1 MENEVNAPQDLAAYT
16 IPRPIK
22 AVDPIRGLNE
32 RYMSFAG
39 HPYTREQ
46 RALDHHNLQT
56 ISRGH
61 IDNDND
67 LAAKLGV
74 DPADRDFQASLERL
88 AVQGCLIRK
97 IFEWH
102 YTGKWVPI
110 ENPSFTL
117 TAAGDHMA
125 HEKCPED

>member
-1 MENEVNAPQDLAAYT
+1 MENEVVDLAAYT
-16 IPRPIK
+16 IPKPIK
-22 AVDPIRGLNE
+22 AADPIRGLNE

-39 HPYTREQ
+39 RPYTREQ
-46 RALDHHNLQT
+46 RKSDHDNLVT
-56 ISRGH
+56 ISRTH
-61 IDNDND
+61 VDNDND

-74 DPADRDFQASLERL
+74 EPTDQDLQASLERI

-97 IFEWH
+97 IHDWH
-102 YTGKWVPI
+102 YSGKWVPI